1 MFKNFLSEEVVQELI
16 KRLIPLYPNEAERA
30 TKILLEEYELPIN
43 VAYMIMSMVHMAKSR
58 DDILNWPLFDVRMSA
73 FGLN

>member
-1 MFKNFLSEEVVQELI
+1 MFRNFLSEEVMQALI
-16 KRLIPLYPNEAERA
+16 SKLLPLYPHDAERA

-43 VAYMIMSMVHMAKSR
+43 VAYMIMSLIHLKKSSE
-58 DDILNWPLFDVRMSA
+58 DILNWPFFDVTQRA